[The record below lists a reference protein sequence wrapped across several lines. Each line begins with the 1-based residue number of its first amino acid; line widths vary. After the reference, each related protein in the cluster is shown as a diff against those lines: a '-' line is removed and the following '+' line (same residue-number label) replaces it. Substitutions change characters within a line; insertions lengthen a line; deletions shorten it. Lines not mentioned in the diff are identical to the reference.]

1 MEPVWSLFRVS
12 ATITNEW
19 IFPRKASWEPLARPF
34 CQETGVDRNE
44 ISNWGVLRVNPL
56 TCFDNRSE
64 NIMGLAGWRPDS
76 HVVDNRGSQGLCRAW
91 DCVPVPR
98 V

>member
-1 MEPVWSLFRVS
+1 MRWSQYGVCLGISV
-12 ATITNEW
+12 TITNEMD
-19 IFPRKASWEPLARPF
+19 IPREASWEPLARPF

-64 NIMGLAGWRPDS
+64 NIMGLAG
-76 HVVDNRGSQGLCRAW
+76 
-91 DCVPVPR
+91 
-98 V
+98 